1 MQAGEYNG
9 VLLKTFTLNA
19 LMVKEVALVGGN
31 KMFML
36 LLLWLLLLLQE
47 RFFSH
52 LK

>member
-36 LLLWLLLLLQE
+36 LLLWLLLLQE